1 MSRRAVRDGQSDAA
15 SPPGGAPERR
25 PRPEGSAPEAPAFER
40 EPFTGAVR
48 RVMLLA
54 DPVKVHVDRTLGEL
68 EPWLAA
74 RVESVQVVRDLRKF
88 NAADAERA
96 APDLVVVL
104 GGDGSIL
111 GAVRAFASQ
120 PVPVLGINF
129 GRVGF
134 LASVAVG
141 DWEAALTEVLG
152 GQAVLEPRMRLVAEG
167 FGTRPIA
174 SVALN
179 DVYLQRG
186 AVQGMLSISVQVG
199 DQWVTDYRADG
210 LIVATPS
217 GSTAHS
223 LAAGGPIMAPS
234 MRGIVLT
241 PVCPQSLSHRPI
253 VLHPDSV
260 LHLRIDRSSGL
271 TTLAVDGQGFF
282 PLRQG
287 DEVSVRR
294 HPVTYPLLAR
304 PGSNPYRRVRE
315 RLGWRGSFEPG
326 FDPEPP
332 PAAAEEPD
340 FEQGE
345 VL

>member
-1 MSRRAVRDGQSDAA
+1 MSRAVRPEPPDAA
-15 SPPGGAPERR
+15 RPAPKGEPPA
-25 PRPEGSAPEAPAFER
+25 SAPAAPDRPAFER
-40 EPFTGAVR
+40 EPFRAEVR
-48 RVMLLA
+48 RVLLLA
-54 DPVKVHVDRTLGEL
+54 DPVKIHVDRTLAEIV
-68 EPWLAA
+68 PWLSG
-74 RVESVQVVRDLRKF
+74 RVESVEVERDLRQFK
-88 NAADAERA
+88 AEDALRHS
-96 APDLVVVL
+96 PDLVVVL

-111 GAVRAFASQ
+111 GAVRAFARQ
-120 PVPVLGINF
+120 PVPILGINF

-141 DWEAALTEVLG
+141 DWEVALQEVLVG
-152 GQAVLEPRMRLVAEG
+152 EAVLEPRMRLVAES
-167 FGTRPIA
+167 FGPRPIS

-179 DVYLQRG
+179 DVYIQRG

-210 LIVATPS
+210 LIVASPS

-223 LAAGGPIMAPS
+223 LAAGGPILAPS

-241 PVCPQSLSHRPI
+241 PVCPQSLSHRAI

-260 LHLRIDRSSGL
+260 LHLRIDGSSGL

-287 DEVSVRR
+287 DEVTVRR

-326 FDPEPP
+326 FELEPP
-332 PAAAEEPD
+332 PARAAEPD
-340 FEQGE
+340 FGQGE